1 MLQPLP
7 LGEKVIRV
15 PNLEAM
21 VEEVLE
27 MRRKMRL
34 TLVVLFVNLNFI
46 GQTNA
51 QIEAASNLEAVVEAM
66 AFLEV
71 VGDLINQVD

>member
-1 MLQPLP
+1 M
-7 LGEKVIRV
+7 IRV

-51 QIEAASNLEAVVEAM
+51 QIEAASNLEAVVEAV